1 MSRGVVRID
10 RIAPRRGAEFGGKAR
25 GLAALVRAGFPVPPA
40 FALSS
45 SLAEQHFARIL
56 PEDDQP
62 QRIFRSADV
71 SADRLDAIAARVRGE
86 PLEGELFA
94 TLREVFVDLGARGG
108 RGLSVRSS
116 STAEDVEGATAAGM
130 HDTFL
135 NVVTEGALVDA
146 VRACWAALFTPRAH
160 AYARALRP
168 PIVPA
173 MGVVIQAMVPADA
186 AGVVFTV
193 NPLTGDAGEIVVD
206 ASYGL
211 GLSVAAGR
219 VSPDTYRLDKAT
231 GGYRDRIVGQK
242 AVEVVPSDG
251 GGVVE
256 REVPPER
263 RDALSLD
270 ADVLEELT
278 RRALGIERQFGG
290 PQDIEFAVREGK
302 VWILQARPLA
312 VAVQPGTKRW
322 QRRRRSG
329 GVHRD
334 ELVWSN
340 VNVGEALPGV
350 ATPLT
355 WSVLS
360 HFSELGF
367 RRAFGA
373 LGISLP
379 QDAEL
384 VGGFRGRIYLNL
396 TEILGALSEVPGF
409 RPSMVL
415 SLGGGGFEEVLD
427 AEIEERGSASFLAR
441 LPLTLRRFA
450 AENFRLA
457 ARVRALDGVFAA
469 ERRRLRSIDLRVL
482 PPSSLAQTMKDTEH
496 LLDRTGAVM
505 LTVYGDLLG
514 ATVLLALTLRAIA
527 KEQATG
533 LARDLLAGLEDI
545 DSAEPGLAL
554 TRVAE
559 TLARDPEAAK
569 AIAARP
575 PSELRVQD
583 LPEGPT
589 RRALQHFLRAYGH
602 RGPREAEL
610 AQPRWE
616 EDPTTLFTALQIHQ
630 RRPGRAT
637 VVDSKERRQRVRS
650 DAERR
655 LAAVVPFP
663 LRPPIRALLAVV
675 QRFMRMREHLRSHV
689 TDVLGLMRRV
699 ALDASMRI
707 EAREPAAGRD
717 AAFFLTVDEL
727 HQVLRG
733 ELARVAPRVIQRRIQ
748 FERDR
753 ALPDP
758 PDTFIGFPPPVRP
771 RPPERDHLAGLA
783 ASAGVAQGRV
793 RILRRAEDATRF
805 EPGEVLVAPVAD
817 VGWSPLFLIAAAV
830 VTNLG
835 GPLSHASIVLREYGV
850 PAVVN
855 VKDATALLSDGDLV
869 RVDGFRGEV
878 RRLSPRAVEAAVPAR
893 EPEA

>member
-1 MSRGVVRID
+1 MSRGVARID
-10 RIAPRRGAEFGGKAR
+10 RIVPRRSAEFGGKAR
-25 GLAALVRAGFPVPPA
+25 GLSALVRAGFPVPPA

-45 SLAEQHFARIL
+45 RLAEHHFARIL
-56 PEDDQP
+56 PDEDQP
-62 QRIFRSADV
+62 HPIFRDPDV
-71 SADRLDAIAARVRGE
+71 GPERLAAIAARVRAE
-86 PLEGELFA
+86 PLGEELLEDLRGIFA
-94 TLREVFVDLGARGG
+94 ELRAQGAV
-108 RGLSVRSS
+108 GLSVRSS
-116 STAEDVEGATAAGM
+116 STMEDAEGAGAPGM
-130 HDTFL
+130 HDTVL
-135 NVVTEGALVDA
+135 NVTTEDALADA
-146 VRACWAALFTPRAH
+146 VRACWAALFARRAH
-160 AYARALRP
+160 VYARAHGEL
-168 PIVPA
+168 VPA
-173 MGVVIQAMVPADA
+173 MGVVVQAMVPAEA
-186 AGVVFTV
+186 AGVIFTV

-211 GLSVAAGR
+211 GVAVAGGK

-231 GGYRDRIVGQK
+231 RGYRDRIIGQK
-242 AVEVVPSDG
+242 EVEVVADEA
-251 GGVVE
+251 GGVLE

-263 RDALSLD
+263 RAELCLRPL
-270 ADVLEELT
+270 VLEELAEL
-278 RRALGIERQFGG
+278 ALRIERQFGG
-290 PQDIEFAVREGK
+290 PQDIEFAVHRGD
-302 VWILQARPLA
+302 VWILQARPLS
-312 VAVQPGTKRW
+312 VVVQPGTKRW
-322 QRRRRSG
+322 QRRKRSG
-329 GVHRD
+329 ATGRAK
-334 ELVWSN
+334 LVWSN

-396 TEILGALSEVPGF
+396 TEILGALSQVPGF

-427 AEIEERGSASFLAR
+427 ADVGDRKSAAFLAR
-441 LPLTLRRFA
+441 LPITLRRYA
-450 AENFRLA
+450 TENYRLS
-457 ARVRALDGVFAA
+457 ARVRAFDAEFAI

-496 LLDRTGAVM
+496 LLDRTGAIM
-505 LTVYGDLLG
+505 LTVYGNLLG
-514 ATVLLALTLRAIA
+514 TSMLLSLALGAVAR
-527 KEQATG
+527 EQAAG
-533 LARDLLAGLEDI
+533 LARDLLAGMEDI

-559 TLARDPEAAK
+559 TLARDPA
-569 AIAARP
+569 AARVIAERAP
-575 PSELRVQD
+575 EDLTVED

-610 AQPRWE
+610 AEPRWE
-616 EDPTTLFTALQIHQ
+616 EDPTTLFATLQIHQ
-630 RRPGRAT
+630 RRPGRTT
-637 VVDSKERRQRVRS
+637 VAESDARRQRVRA

-655 LAAVVPFP
+655 LVAVVPFP
-663 LRPPIRALLAVV
+663 MRPPIRALLAIV
-675 QRFMRMREHLRSHV
+675 QRYTRMREHLRSHV

-707 EAREPAAGRD
+707 AVREPAAGRD

-733 ELARVAPRVIQRRIQ
+733 ELARVAPRIIQRRVQ
-748 FERDR
+748 YERDR

-758 PDTFIGFPPPVRP
+758 PDTFVGFPPAL
-771 RPPERDHLAGLA
+771 RPPPPDRDRLAGLA
-783 ASAGVAQGRV
+783 ASAGVAQGPV
-793 RILRRAEDATRF
+793 RILRRAEDAKRF
-805 EPGEVLVAPVAD
+805 EPGEVLVASVAD
-817 VGWSPLFLIAAAV
+817 VGWSPLFLVASAV
-830 VTNLG
+830 VTDLG

-855 VKDATALLSDGDLV
+855 VKDATSLLRDGEIV
-869 RVDGFRGEV
+869 RVDGFQGEV
-878 RRLSPRAVEAAVPAR
+878 RRLSPRAAEATVVAR
-893 EPEA
+893 EPGE